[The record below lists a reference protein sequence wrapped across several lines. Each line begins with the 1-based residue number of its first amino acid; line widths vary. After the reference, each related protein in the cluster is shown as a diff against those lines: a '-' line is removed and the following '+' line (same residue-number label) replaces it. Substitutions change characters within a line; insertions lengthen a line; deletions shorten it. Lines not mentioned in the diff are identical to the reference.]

1 MLIDCCIFALD
12 GEMWWKEN
20 SSHKTSDE
28 YESEANALYQR
39 GGRFRFEEAFKLFGK
54 ARSAAEAKGLMGKI
68 PNLLL
73 KMGRC
78 QRMIAN
84 QCGHPKTRRDATL
97 KSSFH
102 MHLAVE
108 ASLSG
113 RGECSQSEEWTWEAV
128 KEAIEVARC
137 FFDECLPNMDDRQR
151 QLKEAIRFSFNS
163 CKIVIKGHPFQD
175 VTIFI
180 HKEIAFLAFDL
191 ASDFLKKKD
200 FQAGRQHLQTMATS
214 IERAKDSYSLTY
226 QGRKETVNE
235 LNALTEDY
243 RVSCDIAQAL
253 EGMEAG
259 QLIYS
264 LAKKDLELN
273 DVEYALNK
281 GWDALDKFREVE
293 RLAQSTMDDVNL
305 QAKAGQGL
313 IYFDIFKMRE
323 KAKKI
328 FTSVVEQTA
337 NKDFEWYTEAEKRL
351 NAMAAMDPGFIAPF
365 FKCTIHLIL
374 FQVYRRKQSWKNSD
388 KN

>member
-1 MLIDCCIFALD
+1 
-12 GEMWWKEN
+12 
-20 SSHKTSDE
+20 
-28 YESEANALYQR
+28 
-39 GGRFRFEEAFKLFGK
+39 
-54 ARSAAEAKGLMGKI
+54 
-68 PNLLL
+68 
-73 KMGRC
+73 
-78 QRMIAN
+78 MIAEE
-84 QCGHPKTRRDATL
+84 CGDPNARRQAIL
-97 KSSFH
+97 KSSYH
-102 MHLAVE
+102 IHLATYV
-108 ASLSG
+108 SLSRG
-113 RGECSQSEEWTWEAV
+113 RECSQSEEWTREAV

-137 FFDECLPNMDDRQR
+137 FFDECLPNMDDRQKR
-151 QLKEAIRFSFNS
+151 VQEATRFSLHTTT
-163 CKIVIKGHPFQD
+163 VYIKDHPFQD
-175 VTIFI
+175 ATILI
-180 HKEIAFLAFDL
+180 HKEIAFLAFEL

-293 RLAQSTMDDVNL
+293 RLAESTMDDVNL

-313 IYFDIFKMRE
+313 IYFDIFKMKE

-328 FTSVVEQTA
+328 FTSLVEQTA

-351 NAMAAMDPGFIAPF
+351 NAMAAMDPGFMAPF
-365 FKCTIHLIL
+365 FKCTIHLFL
-374 FQVYRRKQSWKNSD
+374 FQVYRRKQSWRNSD